1 MSRARLTFEDFQERS
16 KATAIYPVIHEELP
30 LYAVLGLAGEAGE
43 VCEKVKK
50 ILRDKGGELDY
61 EDTMAIA
68 KELGDCLWYISQI
81 ASDMGLSLEAI
92 ACTNL
97 NKIANRQQS
106 NTLSGSGDDRESA
119 VYPIALD
126 VYEEM

>member
-1 MSRARLTFEDFQERS
+1 MSRARLTFEDCQERS

-106 NTLSGSGDDRESA
+106 NTLSGSGDDRES
-119 VYPIALD
+119 
-126 VYEEM
+126 